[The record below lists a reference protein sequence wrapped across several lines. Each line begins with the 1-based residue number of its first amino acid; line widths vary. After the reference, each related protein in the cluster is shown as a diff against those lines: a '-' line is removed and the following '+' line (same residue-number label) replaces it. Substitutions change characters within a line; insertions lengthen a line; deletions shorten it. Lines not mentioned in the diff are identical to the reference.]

1 MATAG
6 QPEGLSFGMERIL
19 RLDSPPSA
27 RKDADSTTGGGS
39 AERWPPPTGP
49 LLPLPGGLRSPLP
62 GGGRSP
68 LHAAGPLLPPLR
80 PALYPLCAPPPPL
93 VPYLQLGSRPAE
105 PAPRL
110 CATCPDPWPVTCHHL
125 IQAADCR
132 YPSSLVAGR
141 RLGARRKR
149 TWTRAV
155 FTNLQRKG
163 LEKRFT
169 VQRYITKPE
178 RRKLAETLGL
188 TDSQVKVWFQNRRM
202 KWRNSRQAAE
212 RAAEETPVVDST
224 QPSAEDESAQPINVE
239 D

>member
-1 MATAG
+1 
-6 QPEGLSFGMERIL
+6 
-19 RLDSPPSA
+19 
-27 RKDADSTTGGGS
+27 
-39 AERWPPPTGP
+39 
-49 LLPLPGGLRSPLP
+49 
-62 GGGRSP
+62 
-68 LHAAGPLLPPLR
+68 
-80 PALYPLCAPPPPL
+80 
-93 VPYLQLGSRPAE
+93 GSRPAE

-110 CATCPDPWPVTCHHL
+110 CTTCPDPWPVTCHHL

>member
-1 MATAG
+1 MRFLGSKRDQA
-6 QPEGLSFGMERIL
+6 
-19 RLDSPPSA
+19 
-27 RKDADSTTGGGS
+27 DADSTTGGGS

-49 LLPLPGGLRSPLP
+49 LLPLPAGLRSPLP

-93 VPYLQLGSRPAE
+93 VPYLQLGGRPAE

-188 TDSQVKVWFQNRRM
+188 TDSQVRLTATLTDSQVKVWFQNRRM